1 VRAPIIIDCAPH
13 QVFLTG
19 GAGVGKSFLLCQ
31 IVSKLPSATTFV
43 TASTGIA
50 ACQISGVTIH
60 HWAGLGGTERPL
72 PDLIEQA
79 RRKRGA
85 LWRAAT
91 CLIIDEV
98 SMLDSHLFD
107 ALDAIGRAV
116 CPDGTHRPFGGLQLI
131 LCGDFFQWG
140 CCASNR

>member
-31 IVSKLPSATTFV
+31 IVSKLPSATTFI

-98 SMLDSHLFD
+98 SMLDGDLFD
-107 ALDAIGRAV
+107 SLESIARAGEEQGV
-116 CPDGTHRPFGGLQLI
+116 F
-131 LCGDFFQWG
+131 
-140 CCASNR
+140 